1 MRRDQKPSADVSRRD
16 FIKTAAAGASVAITA
31 GSGAVGERLAAREAA
46 AESPKYS
53 FEVPPPPILQEQ
65 IKAAITADVV
75 VVGAGTAGLPAA
87 LSAAQQGAKVVLID
101 KHTTYSARGG
111 DNTAI
116 GSRLQKQ
123 LGIKLDVEE
132 IVRVLMKWGGNKPDE
147 RLIRLWAVNCGKV
160 MDWIIDMTDAAGLHT
175 NLYYPTTTGAD
186 AELIDKWPTPTGF
199 PPGWSYR
206 DENYIEYPTD
216 HRWNNAINQRLML
229 GVLESNARKRGVDIY
244 YSTRAAQLLRGAKG
258 RVTGVLAETNQGDYV
273 QFNANKAIV
282 LCTGDYGSNPEMM
295 QKYCPQAAALASSRR
310 NMMATG
316 GPANLITP
324 QNMLPKAVN
333 TGDGHL
339 MAMQIGAVME
349 PPPHAPMAHMSGV
362 MGADAFLRVNK
373 YGERFG
379 NEDVEAQSLANQCLQ
394 QGGFWTVFD
403 DSWEE
408 DAPKMGP
415 GFFRIVRVN
424 DKTRAQFQ
432 TKLKSGALL
441 QANTI
446 GELAGKMNVPLE
458 TLRAVI
464 ERYNELAKLGKD
476 LDFGK
481 RGDRLTAIDKPPFYA
496 GWSAGPGFF
505 VVLGGLVV
513 NTKLQPLD
521 ANGNVIA
528 GLYLAGN
535 TVGRRFANDYPVLLP
550 GLSHSMA
557 WTHGYL
563 AGKYAAAEKGP
574 AIRIAMSEGV
584 LPYP

>member
-1 MRRDQKPSADVSRRD
+1 MGRNQRPGKDVSRRD
-16 FIKTAAAGASVAITA
+16 FIKTASAGAGVAITA
-31 GSGAVGERLAAREAA
+31 GGRAMREPLIASDAVEP
-46 AESPKYS
+46 PKYS
-53 FEVPPPPILQEQ
+53 FEMPSPPILQEQ
-65 IKAAITADVV
+65 IKEVITADVV

-87 LSAAQQGAKVVLID
+87 LSAAQEGARVILID
-101 KHTTYSARGG
+101 KHPTYSARGG
-111 DNTAI
+111 DNTAM
-116 GSRLQKQ
+116 GSRLQKR
-123 LGIKLDVEE
+123 LGIELDVDE
-132 IVRVLMKWGGNKPDE
+132 IVRVLMRWGGNKPDE

-160 MDWIIDMTDAAGLHT
+160 MDWIMDMTDSAGLHT

-186 AELIDKWPTPTGF
+186 AELIDKWPNPTGF
-199 PPGWSYR
+199 PPGWNYR
-206 DENYIEYPTD
+206 DESYIEYPTD
-216 HRWNNAINQRLML
+216 HRWNNATNQRLML
-229 GVLESNARKRGVDIY
+229 GVLESNARKRGVDIH
-244 YSTRAAQLLRGAKG
+244 YSTRAAQLLRGNKG
-258 RVTGVLAETNQGDYV
+258 RVTGVLAETSQGDYV
-273 QFNANKAIV
+273 QFKANKAIV

-295 QKYCPQAAALASSRR
+295 EKYCPQAAALASSRR
-310 NMMATG
+310 NMVATG
-316 GPANLITP
+316 GPVNLTTP

-333 TGDGHL
+333 TGDGHI

-349 PPPHAPMAHMSGV
+349 LPPHAPMAHMSGA
-362 MGADAFLRVNK
+362 MGTDAFLRVNK

-379 NEDVEAQSLANQCLQ
+379 NEDVETQSLANQCLQ

-408 DAPKMGP
+408 DVPKMGP
-415 GFFRIVRVN
+415 GFFRIVRAN
-424 DKTRAQFQ
+424 DKTRAQFRA
-432 TKLKSGALL
+432 KLKSGSLL

-446 GELAGKMNVPLE
+446 EELAGKMNVPLE

-496 GWSAGPGFF
+496 GWSSGPGFF

-513 NTKLQPLD
+513 NPKLQPLD

-563 AGKYAAAEKGP
+563 AGKYAAAEKDP
-574 AIRIAMSEGV
+574 PI
-584 LPYP
+584 